1 MRFLL
6 LLFVPALVHGF
17 SSSFNY
23 GCQNGKCTFQL
34 VVPKEV
40 AQYINENTLS
50 SEISQ
55 IASDI
60 GKLNNTITN
69 FSDSGAT
76 NFTTLFNSSYSTV
89 NDAAQS
95 LNTNVNAALQNSTD
109 LVDASANAN
118 ATANLLYNSM
128 ACFKNTTA
136 FSYTCFTL
144 PTTVAPATT
153 PGAPASTTE
162 NPSTG
167 DFSTVTGG
175 STVTVI
181 GGSTVPGGSTVSQPS
196 GASTPSTSAGDA
208 STSAGSVATSPSAST
223 ASAAA
228 STVSTHNP

>member
-55 IASDI
+55 ITSDI
-60 GKLNNTITN
+60 GKLNYTITQFN
-69 FSDSGAT
+69 SSEAT
-76 NFTTLFNSSYSTV
+76 NFTTLFNHNCSNVANAT
-89 NDAAQS
+89 QS
-95 LNTNVNAALQNSTD
+95 LNTSVNAALQNSTD
-109 LVDASANAN
+109 LVTASANAN

-128 ACFKNTTA
+128 ACFKNTTR

-153 PGAPASTTE
+153 PGAPASTTG
-162 NPSTG
+162 NPSTA

-175 STVTVI
+175 STVS
-181 GGSTVPGGSTVSQPS
+181 GGNTVSQPS

-208 STSAGSVATSPSAST
+208 STSAAGGATSPSAS
-223 ASAAA
+223 SAAA
-228 STVSTHNP
+228 GSSSVAPSIEAHEN